1 MTKIFFSTL
10 LLIILSIG
18 SSADAA
24 RYSVCATNA
33 DGAILVDERD
43 GDNTSFALA
52 SSPTSFTHTAF
63 GDTTRGGYCEVTPDF
78 YKVKIF
84 QFGLCKEM
92 PYQV

>member
-1 MTKIFFSTL
+1 MKNLFFATL
-10 LLIILSIG
+10 LLFILSIG

-52 SSPTSFTHTAF
+52 SNPTSFTHTAF
-63 GDTTRGGYCEVTPDF
+63 GDTTLGGYCEVTPDF

-84 QFGLCKEM
+84 QFI
-92 PYQV
+92 